1 METLYNE
8 NNGLAEWA
16 TQTLDR
22 TRCGNVLSESL
33 GVVEAL
39 DGLAQTG
46 GYVTQPRIVR
56 SKWFE
61 FGGGNYQVLEYEADV
76 HPNNGSSNALRVVIP
91 EIVSLTDDLR
101 TLDEREENDLLLEI
115 GTFIFEKFG
124 RWGLLACGAMAGL
137 SYPSAGTQER
147 EWFKKVMC
155 AKPLS
160 RFNVSEKQWN
170 EAFKPQDLSSILC
183 PQEHNRQL
191 AVAARFQTLSKED
204 PKIWNDYRQSLEKV
218 CITDWNLRVT
228 LASAG
233 EVAIRAGRYDERRR
247 RLTDPTQYW
256 GSCSAVPVAC
266 RVIVDNVERSV
277 PLRWRADE
285 VALRHETMVYSTAY
299 EVERNT
305 PSLIPNNP
313 LGHIVATPFLIGVQ
327 ETTLNDR

>member
-8 NNGLAEWA
+8 NNGLAGWA
-16 TQTLDR
+16 TQALDSA
-22 TRCGNVLSESL
+22 RCGNILHQSL
-33 GVVEAL
+33 GVEEAL
-39 DGLAQTG
+39 GRLVQTG
-46 GYVTQPRIVR
+46 GCVTEPGIAK

-61 FGGGNYQVLEYEADV
+61 FRGTRYEVLEYLADV
-76 HPNNGSSNALRVVIP
+76 YPHKGTGSALRVNIP
-91 EIVSLTDDLR
+91 EIVSLTDDLS
-101 TLDEREENDLLLEI
+101 TLKKRGENDLLLEV

-170 EAFKPQDLSSILC
+170 EAFKPQDRSSILC

-204 PKIWNDYRQSLEKV
+204 PKIWNDYRQSLEEV

-277 PLRWRADE
+277 PLSWRADE
-285 VALRHETMVYSTAY
+285 VALRHATMVYSTAY

-305 PSLIPNNP
+305 FSLIPDDP
-313 LGHIVATPFLIGVQ
+313 CSPIVATPFLTSVQ
-327 ETTLNDR
+327 EIH